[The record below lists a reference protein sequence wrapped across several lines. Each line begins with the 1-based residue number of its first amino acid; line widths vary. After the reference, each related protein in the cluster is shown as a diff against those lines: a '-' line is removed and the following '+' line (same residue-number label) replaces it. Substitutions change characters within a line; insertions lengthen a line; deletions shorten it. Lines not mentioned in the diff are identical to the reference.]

1 LSRLVRKNGRFPILH
16 AFPYPLRHCST
27 YLSTLETEGLH
38 ATPLSL
44 FKQIA
49 KKTKNK
55 KPPNIFL
62 SVYFYVLKIFK
73 KILFFLDLK

>member
-49 KKTKNK
+49 KKKKK
-55 KPPNIFL
+55 KPPNISL

-73 KILFFLDLK
+73 NILFFLDLN

>member
-49 KKTKNK
+49 KKTKKK

-73 KILFFLDLK
+73 NILFF